1 MNAPLVSLREA
12 ANDSNPGAWDVRT
25 AVEMHV
31 GAVLTRWELTLFPE
45 PQIFDNHGRPV
56 YKVSLSRADIEMSA
70 GDTPEGDPPPEAL
83 WGYAALE
90 DLDVVVVRV
99 FGVDPDAR
107 IWTKRSRYPKE

>member
-1 MNAPLVSLREA
+1 MNTPLVSLREA
-12 ANDSNPGAWDVRT
+12 ANDSNPGEWDLQT

-31 GAVLTRWELTLFPE
+31 GAVMTRWELTLFPE

-56 YKVSLSRADIEMSA
+56 YKVVLSRADIEMS
-70 GDTPEGDPPPEAL
+70 EGEPPHEAL

-90 DLDVVVVRV
+90 DMDVVVVRV

-107 IWTKRSRYPKE
+107 IWTKRSRYTKK